1 MGISR
6 LVILVSTNVMVAHAF
21 GDFNLC
27 KDCFNSKDNHSDNG
41 GGEDSGPNGGD
52 TTGNGNG
59 GSDSGGN

>member
-1 MGISR
+1 
-6 LVILVSTNVMVAHAF
+6 MVAHAF